1 MHKEAELVE
10 NNIVQENVASSVEA
24 NKVRNERL
32 TTELYFELLKQYAWL
47 SSAIIGAVV
56 FLIQLKVFSF
66 DSKIYAPLGF
76 FCFSLINSL
85 IGQDFIV
92 ESLTKGKTI
101 YDITKKVQIFRWLSI
116 IGLGIGVGQIS
127 NVFI

>member
-1 MHKEAELVE
+1 MEKEASLIVDNE
-10 NNIVQENVASSVEA
+10 VQENEVNLVED
-24 NKVRNERL
+24 NKVKNETM

-56 FLIQLKVFSF
+56 FLIQLKVVSF

-85 IGQDFIV
+85 MGQDFIV

-101 YDITKKVQIFRWLSI
+101 YDISKKIQIFRWLSI
-116 IGLGIGVGQIS
+116 IGLGIGVGMLS
-127 NVFI
+127 NIFP